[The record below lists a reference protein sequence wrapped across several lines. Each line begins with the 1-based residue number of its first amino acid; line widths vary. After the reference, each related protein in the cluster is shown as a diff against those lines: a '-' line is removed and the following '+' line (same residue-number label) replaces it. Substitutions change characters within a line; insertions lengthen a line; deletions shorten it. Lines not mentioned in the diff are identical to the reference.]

1 MTELL
6 FRTEDLTP
14 DEIRSLFVETE
25 LDRRAVDALKSRQPV
40 VLVGSRGVGKS
51 FLLKVAASEIRA
63 TFDEDR
69 VLPVYVSL
77 IKSSLLASDEES
89 RLRAWILSRIAGAI
103 IRSAKKA
110 GLLAKPSAALS
121 TLAGGKPNVSVSTTR
136 IEQLADAL
144 EEGWKGEDGG
154 LDFSIV
160 PSVEEFKEAID
171 ELCEDLD
178 LRRVAVFID
187 EAAHVLIPEQQRVFF
202 TLFRDLRSPRLTLN
216 AAVYPGVTHYG
227 ETFQPVHDAQ
237 FFTLDRDIWAADY
250 VANMKAMVE
259 RQADTILLKTLREK
273 GQNFSILAYASS
285 GNPRLLL
292 KTISK
297 APSLTASELNSVIRE
312 FYRDQI
318 WAEHSQLASVYLGHR
333 GIVDWGRGF
342 IEAGVLKA
350 LKSRNDEAMQSS
362 SPRTAL
368 AIWIHRD
375 APKRAFQALRIL
387 QYTGI
392 LKEHALGIK
401 ASRSEVGTRYL
412 INIGCVLSMESN
424 SAQTGF
430 QLVRASDP
438 RRMIE
443 FGSNHEAFQS
453 LANLTPDAEKSSVSE
468 ALRQRL
474 DQSVRILDLTEWQK
488 DKLEEQGFMTVR
500 DVLGATDD
508 QLQGAYYVGPARARK
523 MKNAAET
530 SVLEYLSG

>member
-1 MTELL
+1 MAELL

-14 DEIRSLFVETE
+14 EEIGSLFVETE
-25 LDRRAVDALKSRQPV
+25 LDRRVVDALKSRQPV

-51 FLLKVAASEIRA
+51 FLLKIAASELKTA
-63 TFDEDR
+63 FDEDR

-77 IKSSLLASDEES
+77 IKSSLLATDEEPK
-89 RLRAWILSRIAGAI
+89 LKAWILSRIAGAI
-103 IRSAKKA
+103 IRAAKKA
-110 GLLAKPSAALS
+110 GLLDKPSAALS
-121 TLAGGKPNVSVSTTR
+121 MLAGGKPNISLATTR
-136 IEQLADAL
+136 IEQLAESL
-144 EEGWKGEDGG
+144 EQGWKGGG
-154 LDFSIV
+154 EQPDLSIV
-160 PSVEEFKEAID
+160 PSVEEFKDAVGD
-171 ELCEDLD
+171 LCDDLS
-178 LRRVAVFID
+178 LPRVAVFID

-227 ETFQPVHDAQ
+227 ETFQPIHDAQ
-237 FFTLDRDIWAADY
+237 FLSLDRDIWAPDY
-250 VANMKAMVE
+250 VVNMKAMVE
-259 RQADTILLKTLREK
+259 RQADPTLLKTLRER

-297 APSLTASELNSVIRE
+297 SPSLSAPEVNSVIRE

-318 WAEHSQLASVYLGHR
+318 WAEHSQLASVYAGHR
-333 GIVDWGRGF
+333 GIVDWGRTF
-342 IEAGVLKA
+342 VESVVLKA
-350 LKSRNDEAMQSS
+350 LKNRNDEAMQSA

-375 APKRAFQALRIL
+375 APKRSVQALRIL
-387 QYTGI
+387 QYTGV

-412 INIGCVLSMESN
+412 VNVGCVLSMESN
-424 SAQTGF
+424 PSQTGF
-430 QLVRASDP
+430 QLIKASDP
-438 RRMIE
+438 RRMVE

-453 LANLTPDAEKSSVSE
+453 LINPAPDDEKSSVSE

-474 DQSVRILDLTEWQK
+474 AQSVRMLDLTEWQK
-488 DKLEEQGFMTVR
+488 DKLEEQGFTTVR

>member
-14 DEIRSLFVETE
+14 EEISSLFVETD
-25 LDRRAVDALKSRQPV
+25 LDRRAVDALKTRQPV

-51 FLLKVAASEIRA
+51 FLLKVAASEMRA
-63 TFDEDR
+63 AFDADR

-77 IKSSLLASDEES
+77 VKSSLLATDEES
-89 RLRAWILSRIAGAI
+89 KLRAWILSRLAGAI

-110 GLLAKPSAALS
+110 GLLDKPSAALS
-121 TLAGGKPNVSVSTTR
+121 MLAGGKPAISLATTR
-136 IEQLADAL
+136 IEQLADSL
-144 EEGWKGEDGG
+144 EQGWKGGVEQ
-154 LDFSIV
+154 LNLSIV
-160 PSVEEFKEAID
+160 PSVEDFKEAID
-171 ELCEDLD
+171 ELCEELD
-178 LRRVAVFID
+178 LRRIAVFID

-202 TLFRDLRSPRLTLN
+202 TLFRDLRSPRLILN

-227 ETFQPVHDAQ
+227 ETFQPIHDAQ
-237 FFTLDRDIWAADY
+237 FFSLDRDIWASDY
-250 VANMKAMVE
+250 IANMKAMVE
-259 RQADTILLKTLREK
+259 RQADPSLLKTLREK
-273 GQNFSILAYASS
+273 GQNFTILAYASS

-297 APSLTASELNSVIRE
+297 SPSLSAPEVNAVIRE
-312 FYRDQI
+312 FYRGQI
-318 WAEHSQLASVYLGHR
+318 WAEHSQLGSVYAGHR
-333 GIVDWGRGF
+333 NIVDWGRRF
-342 IEAGVLKA
+342 IETIVLKQ
-350 LKSRNDEAMQSS
+350 LKSRNDEAMRALA
-362 SPRTAL
+362 PRTSL
-368 AIWIHRD
+368 AVWIHRD
-375 APKRAFQALRIL
+375 VPKRSMQALRIL

-412 INIGCVLSMESN
+412 VNVGCVLSMESN
-424 SAQTGF
+424 PAQTGF
-430 QLVRASDP
+430 QLIRASDP
-438 RRMIE
+438 RRMVE
-443 FGSNHEAFQS
+443 FGAGHEAFQS
-453 LANLTPDAEKSSVSE
+453 LLNIAPDTEKSSVSE

-474 DQSVRILDLTEWQK
+474 SQSVRILDLTEWQK
-488 DKLEEQGFMTVR
+488 GKLEEQGFMTVR